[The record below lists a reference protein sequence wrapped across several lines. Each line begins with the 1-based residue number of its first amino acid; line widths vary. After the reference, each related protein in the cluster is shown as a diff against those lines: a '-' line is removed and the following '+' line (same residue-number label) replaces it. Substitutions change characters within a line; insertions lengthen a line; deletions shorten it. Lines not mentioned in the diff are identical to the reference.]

1 MNTFFLFDLPLSYGS
16 LTKMV
21 QQTKTL
27 CLIQITSFSLNVMQ
41 LAYNSTMTIRLSSK
55 AKNY

>member
-1 MNTFFLFDLPLSYGS
+1 MNTFFLFDLPLSYCS

-27 CLIQITSFSLNVMQ
+27 CLIYFSNNKFFFKCDAAGLQFNDDH
-41 LAYNSTMTIRLSSK
+41 
-55 AKNY
+55 